1 MELQEYQARSIIKE
15 INQVL
20 PQKINL
26 MNKQGIII
34 ASSDPAR
41 INTYHGGAARIIQEG
56 LDELRIAY
64 DNEIPGTKT
73 GTNFMLKVEGEP
85 IGVLGITGEYDVI
98 LPLANVI
105 RKMTELLVYQQEN
118 DKMQSNLRYQQS
130 LFFTELLNHSE
141 GFFTEEQIERGRSIG
156 IDIQLTRRILA
167 VDLANR
173 DKELLSQRQDLF
185 NTLEAFAQQKDSS
198 CCCTITNQIMVFFS
212 SFADK
217 EQLRAFAKEL
227 QSYAHNQG
235 WDICIGIDGG
245 VEDNSYLSEA
255 FKQAKK
261 ALQSCHRKG
270 NVSIKS
276 YDEINMEIFADDI
289 PLVVKKAYVKK
300 IFKGYSRQELADAI
314 ATLECFFE
322 HDGSI
327 TKTAEALYIHKNT
340 LQQHLKRIYSRT
352 GYDPRS
358 IRNSAVFYL
367 VMYLYQ
373 DI

>member
-227 QSYAHNQG
+227 QSYSHNQG

-358 IRNSAVFYL
+358 IRDSAVFYL
-367 VMYLYQ
+367 VMYFYQ